1 MMIPTYIVD
10 DVESDRYIARRR
22 LAKSGHF
29 SPVEESADGA
39 EFLRRYFSHDR
50 MDQPLPALPELI
62 LLDINMPELDG
73 FETIEELKRR
83 RDEANSSGQIVA
95 MFSSSDNE
103 RDVERSQASGIVEH
117 FFTKPI
123 NDSAIAE
130 ILETY
135 RARGYL

>member
-10 DVESDRYIARRR
+10 DVDSDRYIARRR

-29 SPVEESADGA
+29 GPVDEAADGA
-39 EFLRRYFSHDR
+39 EFLRRYFSESPHATAG
-50 MDQPLPALPELI
+50 LPRLI

-73 FETIEELKRR
+73 FETIAELKRR
-83 RDEANSSGQIVA
+83 CGHGETPKQIVA

-103 RDVERSQASGIVEH
+103 RDLERSQSSGMVEH

-123 NDSAIAE
+123 DDSAIAE

-135 RARGYL
+135 RERGFL

>member
-1 MMIPTYIVD
+1 MIPTYIVD
-10 DVESDRYIARRR
+10 DVASDRYIARRR
-22 LAKSGHF
+22 LTKNGHF
-29 SPVEESADGA
+29 SPVSESADGA
-39 EFLRRYFSHDR
+39 EFLERYFAPDR
-50 MDQPLPALPELI
+50 PPPEGDTPELI

-83 RDEANSSGQIVA
+83 RAPEDSHKQIVA
-95 MFSSSDNE
+95 LFSSSDNK
-103 RDVERSQASGIVEH
+103 RDLERSQTSGIVEH

-123 NDSAIAE
+123 SDAAIDQ

>member
-1 MMIPTYIVD
+1 MIPTYIVD

-29 SPVEESADGA
+29 SPVDEASDGS
-39 EFLRRYFSHDR
+39 EFLRRYFSDDR
-50 MDQPLPALPELI
+50 RAAHALPELI

-83 RDEANSSGQIVA
+83 RDANPGAEQIVA
-95 MFSSSDNE
+95 LFSSSDNE

-130 ILETY
+130 ILDTY
-135 RARGYL
+135 RTRGFL

>member
-29 SPVEESADGA
+29 SPVAEASDGA
-39 EFLRRYFSHDR
+39 EFLRSYFSDDR
-50 MDQPLPALPELI
+50 RQAATPSLPELI
-62 LLDINMPELDG
+62 LLDINMPELNG

-83 RDEANSSGQIVA
+83 RDEARSTGQIVA
-95 MFSSSDNE
+95 LFSSSDNE

-123 NDSAIAE
+123 DDSAIAE